1 MNSIGN
7 NPNSFVNKIVD
18 FCYVIYSVKRLNR
31 VSPNF
36 PDKKVSKTIK
46 APSSQYLDLTS
57 VMDSLG
63 SDKGS
68 FHSYTNIYET
78 LLSHKRFELTKVLE
92 IGIGSTDELIPS
104 NMGSFGKPGASL
116 RGWKE
121 FAPNAQIIGADIDEK
136 IMFSEA
142 NIQTITLNQLDRK
155 SFKPLL
161 EILNDGLDLVVIDGL
176 HTPRADLNSIIEIL
190 PYLKSDGNFFIE
202 DIGNLAS
209 KFLWPKLLKL
219 LNDDYFWEIYPNQKG
234 NLVHINRL

>member
-18 FCYVIYSVKRLNR
+18 LCYVICSIKRLNR
-31 VSPNF
+31 VSPNY
-36 PDKKVSKTIK
+36 PHKKVKKNSEST
-46 APSSQYLDLTS
+46 SSQYLDLTS
-57 VMDSLG
+57 LMDSLG

-68 FHSYTNIYET
+68 FHSYTNIYES
-78 LLSHKRFELTKVLE
+78 LLSHKRFELTSVLE

-121 FAPNAQIIGADIDEK
+121 FAPNAEIIGADIDEK
-136 IMFSEA
+136 IMFSEP

-161 EILNDGLDLVVIDGL
+161 EILNDGLDLAVIDGL
-176 HTPRADLNSIIEIL
+176 HTPRADLNSLIEIL

-202 DIGNLAS
+202 DVGNLAS
-209 KFLWPKLLKL
+209 EFLWPKLLKHL
-219 LNDDYFWEIYPNQKG
+219 DEDYFWEIYPNQRG

>member
-18 FCYVIYSVKRLNR
+18 LCYVFCSIKPLNR
-31 VSPNF
+31 VSPNY
-36 PDKKVSKTIK
+36 PHKKVKKTVK

-57 VMDSLG
+57 LMDSLG

-68 FHSYTNIYET
+68 FHSYTNIYES
-78 LLSHKRFELTKVLE
+78 LLSHKRFELTSVLE

-121 FAPNAQIIGADIDEK
+121 FAPNAEIIGADIDEK
-136 IMFSEA
+136 IMFSEP

-161 EILNDGLDLVVIDGL
+161 EILNDGLDLAVIDGL
-176 HTPRADLNSIIEIL
+176 HTPRADLNSLIEIL

-202 DIGNLAS
+202 DVGNLAS
-209 KFLWPKLLKL
+209 EFLWPKLLKHL
-219 LNDDYFWEIYPNQKG
+219 DEDYFWEIYPNQRG